1 MSTVTIPKDNVV
13 SLRKAQAHLDLLES
27 LGVDNWEHYKHLPA
41 DDAVKIHQ
49 QVAAM
54 PSAADPEIVPASIR
68 ICVDTIGPRRH
79 KRDLMIAFGLDGYNF
94 LDAHLTWE
102 QAEELRAELDKAIA
116 RKPAL

>member
-1 MSTVTIPKDNVV
+1 MSTVTIPKDTLT

-27 LGVDNWEHYKHLPA
+27 LGVDNWEHYERISA
-41 DDAVKIHQ
+41 DDAARIHQ

-54 PSAADPEIVPASIR
+54 PSATDPEIVPSNIR

-79 KRDLMIAFGLDGYNF
+79 ARDLMIAFGLDGYNF
-94 LDAHLTWE
+94 LDAHLTWA

-116 RKPAL
+116 RKPAP